1 MKKKIMKNFKKIL
14 VFLSMA
20 ILLSGCST
28 IKKGF
33 QPDKRSGEEFLVE
46 KKSPLVM
53 PPDFNELPIPNQEK
67 VIKENRKSGIKSLLI
82 GSKDKTGIEETDQN
96 ISPIE
101 KLILKQIKKN

>member
-1 MKKKIMKNFKKIL
+1 MKNFKKIL

-20 ILLSGCST
+20 ILLSGCNT
-28 IKKGF
+28 LRKGF
-33 QPDKRSGEEFLVE
+33 EPDKRSGEEFLVE

-67 VIKENRKSGIKSLLI
+67 VKAETRKSTVKSLI
-82 GSKDKTGIEETDQN
+82 SGSNDKAITEEN
-96 ISPIE
+96 NESISSIE

>member
-1 MKKKIMKNFKKIL
+1 MKNFKKIL
-14 VFLSMA
+14 VFLSMV

-53 PPDFNELPIPNQEK
+53 PPDFDELPIPNQEK
-67 VIKENRKSGIKSLLI
+67 VINENRKSGIKSLLI
-82 GSKDKTGIEETDQN
+82 GSKDKTDIEETDQN